1 MTRWKA
7 FSIHLAIS
15 ATIAIS
21 SLVLMLI
28 FWYAPPFFAS
38 AGGKQVFLI
47 MLGVDATLGPL
58 ITLII
63 YNKLKSRK
71 ALLFDFVVIG
81 MLQFSALA
89 YGVNVMFHGRPVYVV
104 FIKDSFDMV
113 LANQLSAAD
122 IEKAKPPYRSLPI
135 TGPVYVYSAMPSN
148 INDRNEVVFAAF
160 SGKDLPLFPQHY
172 QTYAGHESEVAAAA
186 KPLGELRKI
195 NPTRIAEIDAELQSQ
210 GWVESEIGF
219 VPLRSKFED
228 MAVLINK
235 RNGSILKMLKMRPW

>member
-15 ATIAIS
+15 AAIAIS
-21 SLVLMLI
+21 SLILMLI

-63 YNKLKSRK
+63 FNQLKSRK

-81 MLQFSALA
+81 ILQFSALA

-104 FIKDSFDMV
+104 FIKNSFDMV
-113 LANQLSAAD
+113 LANQLSDAD
-122 IEKAKPPYRSLPI
+122 IEKAQPPYRSLPV

-148 INDRNEVVFAAF
+148 TSDRNEVVLAAF
-160 SGKDLPLFPQHY
+160 SGKDLPAFPKYY
-172 QTYAGHESEVAAAA
+172 QTYAGHEAEVVLAT
-186 KPLGELRKI
+186 KPIGELRKL
-195 NPTRIAEIDAELQSQ
+195 NPTRVAEIDGELQRQ
-210 GWVESEIGF
+210 GWLESAIGF

-228 MAVLINK
+228 MAVLIDK
-235 RNGSILKMLKMRPW
+235 RDGKILKMLKMRPW